1 MTSPKLYWLNTW
13 GDVQEPLDYIYEQ
26 YAIDESGKRV
36 RNMFAYSVS
45 LGGSMVALYLA
56 KVGNKTPLNGAVLY
70 VIPFNL
76 RDNVGFFR
84 KNFFRFY
91 DFMMGFN
98 YHLILKGKF
107 DDF

>member
-1 MTSPKLYWLNTW
+1 
-13 GDVQEPLDYIYEQ
+13 
-26 YAIDESGKRV
+26 
-36 RNMFAYSVS
+36 MFAYSVS
-45 LGGSMVALYLA
+45 LGGSMVALYLS

-84 KNFFRFY
+84 KNFFKFY